1 MQTMQAQEK
10 SLFTVHYTLGSET
23 ESPELWHHYKLDVG
37 KVFDVLVEGFSKRSR
52 EQLMGRNEQN
62 KAVVFNKD
70 GHHIGETVRVKIT
83 ESSSATLKGIILDEG
98 GRRKD
103 EGE

>member
-1 MQTMQAQEK
+1 LNELITLQTQISADRN
-10 SLFTVHYTLGSET
+10 
-23 ESPELWHHYKLDVG
+23 KLDVG

-83 ESSSATLKGIILDEG
+83 ESSSATLKGAIIDEG
-98 GRRKD
+98 GK
-103 EGE
+103 